1 MQMRNDGMCCLAQV
15 RKDKID
21 ILVELTGH
29 TANNRLGVLALQPAP
44 VQATWIGY
52 PNSTGL
58 PACHYRLTDALCDP
72 PDTSQTFVEQLIR
85 LPGCFL
91 CYTPPKEAPSVAPC
105 PAETLGFV
113 TFGSFNA
120 LAKITPRVLALWA
133 RILHAVPNSRLVV
146 KNKPFR
152 DAAACHH
159 FLEQLTSHG

>member
-1 MQMRNDGMCCLAQV
+1 MIWPYEIQV
-15 RKDKID
+15 RKDKVD

-52 PNSTGL
+52 PNTTGL
-58 PACHYRLTDALCDP
+58 SACHFRLTDAVCDP
-72 PDTSQTFVEQLIR
+72 PETSQIFVEQLIR

-91 CYTPPKEAPSVAPC
+91 CYTPPVEAPPVAPC

-120 LAKITPRVLALWA
+120 LAKITPQVLALWA
-133 RILHAVPNSRLVV
+133 RILHTVPRSRLVV

-152 DAAACHH
+152 DTAACHH
-159 FLEQLTSHG
+159 FLKQLTSHG

>member
-1 MQMRNDGMCCLAQV
+1 MYVEQYTFLVQV
-15 RKDKID
+15 REDGVD

-29 TANNRLGVLALQPAP
+29 TANNRLGVLALQPSP

-58 PACHYRLTDALCDP
+58 AACHFRLTDAVCDP
-72 PDTSQTFVEQLIR
+72 KMTSQTFVERLIR

-91 CYTPPKEAPSVAPC
+91 CYTPSVDAPPVASC

-120 LAKITPRVLALWA
+120 LAKITPRVIAVWA
-133 RILHAVPNSRLVV
+133 RILQAVPTSRLVV

-152 DAAACHH
+152 DAAARHH
-159 FLEQLTSHG
+159 FLAQLTSHG